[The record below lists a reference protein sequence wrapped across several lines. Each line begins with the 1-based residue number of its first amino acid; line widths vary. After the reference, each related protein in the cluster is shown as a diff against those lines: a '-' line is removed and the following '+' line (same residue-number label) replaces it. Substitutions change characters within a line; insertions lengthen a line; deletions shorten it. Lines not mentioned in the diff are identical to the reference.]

1 MSGLQTKHDENT
13 NTFYFE
19 QNQAIPSYLVAIAV
33 DHLVSY
39 DLSPRIRL
47 WTESSMIKQCQYEF
61 KDAGCGYVRMENPCM
76 NFLSSTLLADDRS
89 LISTIVH
96 EMTHSWIGNLVT
108 HENWEHF
115 WLNEGFTSFIEAKIL
130 GNLAKTNGKEIRR
143 FHAAQQWQDLK
154 NAIDTLGS
162 TQPYTCLVYRLN
174 NIDPDVAYGSVQC
187 YKGVALLWHLE
198 QNIIGSESKF
208 EEFIRS
214 YSIKFGGK
222 NLNTDDFIQYFKS
235 YFPQAPSVDWQ
246 SWIYTLGMPLI
257 THDYSTQLEQQCHKL
272 VNQQTS
278 IT

>member
-1 MSGLQTKHDENT
+1 
-13 NTFYFE
+13 
-19 QNQAIPSYLVAIAV
+19 
-33 DHLVSY
+33 
-39 DLSPRIRL
+39 
-47 WTESSMIKQCQYEF
+47 
-61 KDAGCGYVRMENPCM
+61 MENPCM

-130 GNLAKTNGKEIRR
+130 GNLAKTNEKEIRR

-154 NAIDTLGS
+154 NAIDTFGS

-174 NIDPDVAYGSVQC
+174 NIDLDVTYGSVQC

>member
-130 GNLAKTNGKEIRR
+130 GNLAKTNEKEIRR

-154 NAIDTLGS
+154 NAIDTFGS

-174 NIDPDVAYGSVQC
+174 NIDLDVTYGSVQC